1 MRAVTAIL
9 LAPFA
14 ILALEWGQR
23 ERPYEEARCVETD
36 AVREAW
42 VDGVAPAA
50 FVTGCICL
58 VVVLRLSAAR
68 RQGRPG
74 AATLTAT
81 GLWLA
86 LAIGWWAAGEESPVA
101 LWSLIALFLA
111 IPALLVPA
119 VTAIRPSRA
128 AVTALAWVGATVFV
142 PAFVALVETTGTDF
156 SC

>member
-86 LAIGWWAAGEESPVA
+86 LAIAWWAGGEEP
-101 LWSLIALFLA
+101 
-111 IPALLVPA
+111 PALLVPA

-128 AVTALAWVGATVFV
+128 AVTALAWAGATMFV